1 MSARG
6 FRFIT
11 LAAVIVFSLALL
23 ASQASATVAG
33 GKVNINTASAQE
45 LTTLPGIG
53 PKKADAI
60 VSYRKANGAFGSV
73 DDIVKV
79 KGIGPK
85 TLDKLRPLITAG
97 KPSP

>member
-11 LAAVIVFSLALL
+11 LASVIALSLVLW
-23 ASQASATVAG
+23 ASQTSAATAAG
-33 GKVNINTASAQE
+33 KININTASAQE

-60 VSYRKANGAFGSV
+60 VAYRVANGVFGSV

-85 TLDKLRPLITAG
+85 TLDKLRPLITVG

>member
-6 FRFIT
+6 FRYIT
-11 LAAVIVFSLALL
+11 LAAVIAFSLSLL
-23 ASQASATVAG
+23 ASQASATFAG

-45 LTTLPGIG
+45 LTSLPGIG

-85 TLDKLRPLITAG
+85 TLDKLRPLITVG